1 MAEATTP
8 FEMLGGGQTV
18 REIVARFYALMDEDP
33 HYAKLRALHAEDLS
47 DVQQG
52 LTLFLDAWLGGPK
65 AWFDRG
71 QCVMSL
77 HRNIAIAP
85 EVADQW
91 ADAMTRAV
99 TMQPGIDPAL
109 GKAMA
114 ERLGQMARG
123 MVNAE
128 RRADAA

>member
-8 FEMLGGGQTV
+8 FEMLGGGQIV
-18 REIVARFYALMDEDP
+18 REIVARFYALMDEDQG
-33 HYAKLRALHAEDLS
+33 YAQLRALHAQDLS
-47 DVQQG
+47 DVQKG
-52 LTLFLDAWLGGPK
+52 LAQFLDAWLGGPR

-71 QCVMSL
+71 QCVVSL
-77 HRNIAIAP
+77 HGKIAISS

-128 RRADAA
+128 PRADAA